1 MTSFSLGFAAV
12 VLQEWKR
19 FYPNSEE
26 TNKTISFKLAKY
38 DRIPEEEN
46 FVGIKVTPKGRT
58 VWSQV
63 MLKQLSDARK
73 SAIEE
78 VILHFKVFN

>member
-1 MTSFSLGFAAV
+1 MSILDSQSGFAAS

-38 DRIPEEEN
+38 DRMPEEES
-46 FVGIKVTPKGRT
+46 VGIKITPNGRT

-63 MLKQLSDARK
+63 MLKHLADARK

-78 VILHFKVFN
+78 VFCQLFV

>member
-1 MTSFSLGFAAV
+1 
-12 VLQEWKR
+12 LQEWKR

-46 FVGIKVTPKGRT
+46 FGVKVTPKGRT

-63 MLKQLSDARK
+63 MLKHLSDARK
-73 SAIEE
+73 TAIEE
-78 VILHFKVFN
+78 VSLNF